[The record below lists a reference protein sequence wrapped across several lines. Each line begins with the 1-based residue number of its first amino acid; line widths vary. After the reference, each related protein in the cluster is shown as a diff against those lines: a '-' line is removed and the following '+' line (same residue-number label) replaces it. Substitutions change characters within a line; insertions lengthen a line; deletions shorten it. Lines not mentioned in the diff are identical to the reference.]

1 MDSGINYEGYE
12 QVIMLCYTIH
22 TITQFI
28 PKYLGKKKM
37 IGQSVKLM
45 LKIEST

>member
-1 MDSGINYEGYE
+1 MDAGINYEGYE

-28 PKYLGKKKM
+28 PTLERKKM
-37 IGQSVKLM
+37 MILAYWSKCKANAQD
-45 LKIEST
+45 